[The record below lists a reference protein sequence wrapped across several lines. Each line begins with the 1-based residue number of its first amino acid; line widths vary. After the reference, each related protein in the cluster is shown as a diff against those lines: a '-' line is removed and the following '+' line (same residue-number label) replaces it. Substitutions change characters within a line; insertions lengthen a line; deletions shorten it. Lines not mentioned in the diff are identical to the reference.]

1 MTEPLVP
8 TLVTRRPGR
17 GRRRASSTPRVEGG
31 DRHARGTPVPGRGR
45 RRASRAATGT
55 PEAARSGPEGG
66 RGSGTLVYYKLEA
79 RRSASAR
86 EARRSASAREARRS
100 AAASAASA
108 PRRARWGAP
117 GSRRGRRVGPLPLRR
132 RDGRV
137 GVGPLPLQRARRSA
151 LRADGRPGVGAR
163 ARVAHLLEDV
173 LHRAPRSLR
182 VDVLGQEPVH
192 LGDRRRRR
200 LAPARPRGAGPARL
214 GSGIRASAP
223 SRAGPACPE

>member
-1 MTEPLVP
+1 VP

-79 RRSASAR
+79 RRSA
-86 EARRSASAREARRS
+86 
-100 AAASAASA
+100 
-108 PRRARWGAP
+108 
-117 GSRRGRRVGPLPLRR
+117 RRGRRGGPLRRGRRGGPLPLQPLQR

-137 GVGPLPLQRARRSA
+137 GALLDHGAGGASVRCRFGAATGASA
-151 LRADGRPGVGAR
+151 SVRCRFS
-163 ARVAHLLEDV
+163 ARVA
-173 LHRAPRSLR
+173 APF
-182 VDVLGQEPVH
+182 
-192 LGDRRRRR
+192 
-200 LAPARPRGAGPARL
+200 APMVA
-214 GSGIRASAP
+214 RASAP
-223 SRAGPACPE
+223 GRASRISLRTCCIARHGRFGSTCSDRSRCISATAAAVVWRRRVRGELALRDLEAE